1 MRINLVNLVLGNR
14 GTGKTFYIKQLLEVY
29 IKSNPDK
36 KILIVDTLDHP
47 SYKLIASIEIE
58 DLKAWRKPSVYR
70 IFNSDGKPETILAA
84 IEKNVSNA
92 LIIFE
97 DASKYV
103 SKLMESHVRKMIF
116 DSKQKNNDL
125 IFLFHGFM
133 ATPPELF
140 RICDTITLFK
150 TGDKPHCRKNNM
162 VDYERIEKAHLHV
175 MNDKN
180 KYANITLEMY

>member
-1 MRINLVNLVLGNR
+1 MRINLVNIILGNR
-14 GTGKTFYIKQLLEVY
+14 GTGKTFYIKQLLEAY
-29 IKSNPDK
+29 KKAHPDK

-47 SYKLIASIEIE
+47 SYALIAPIELK

-70 IFNSDGKPETILAA
+70 IFGSNTNEI
-84 IEKNVSNA
+84 IEEIENNVSNA

-103 SKLMESHVRKMIF
+103 GKLMESHVRKMIF

-150 TGDKPHCRKNNM
+150 TGDHPKCRKNNM
-162 VDYERIEKAHLHV
+162 VNYNEIEVIYNEILKS
-175 MNDKN
+175 KN
-180 KYANITLEMY
+180 KYENKTIQIY